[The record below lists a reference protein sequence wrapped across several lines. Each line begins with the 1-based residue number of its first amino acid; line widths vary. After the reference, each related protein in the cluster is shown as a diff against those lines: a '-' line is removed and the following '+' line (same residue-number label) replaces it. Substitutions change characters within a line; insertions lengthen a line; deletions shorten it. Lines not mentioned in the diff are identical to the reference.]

1 MFGSKRGDFR
11 VVFCGGPG
19 TLPMAPGRA
28 SPGFPARGVGVVALL
43 QELLLLLLQI
53 FLGVVALSLANVDP
67 RLPAAWFQEQEAFY
81 R

>member
-67 RLPAAWFQEQEAFY
+67 DFLPPGFQKVEG
-81 R
+81 